1 MTIIALKF
9 SLIEIKEHFLHPK
22 WTLSR
27 KCMRT
32 SAIKPPNVTLVRV
45 FNSQEDKVFACF
57 FLGDKKKTFQ
67 NVLCWAFPF
76 QNGPVGGNYAIGLL
90 IVK

>member
-1 MTIIALKF
+1 
-9 SLIEIKEHFLHPK
+9 
-22 WTLSR
+22 
-27 KCMRT
+27 MRT
-32 SAIKPPNVTLVRV
+32 SAIKPPNVTLVSV

-57 FLGDKKKTFQ
+57 FLGDKKNISKCFM
-67 NVLCWAFPF
+67 LGFSF

>member
-9 SLIEIKEHFLHPK
+9 SLIEIKEHFLHLK
-22 WTLSR
+22 WKLYR

-32 SAIKPPNVTLVRV
+32 SAIKPPNVTLVSV
-45 FNSQEDKVFACF
+45 FNYQEDKVFACF
-57 FLGDKKKTFQ
+57 FLGDKKTPFQ

-76 QNGPVGGNYAIGLL
+76 KMGL
-90 IVK
+90 